1 MRVDYSFEVKNIEI
15 CVPAFFKHDNSSVNT
30 VYPERLY
37 FNDFFSPNL
46 LIGAGRDFENKID
59 SGGSSPNLKSPSDS
73 TNSSINSDLF
83 KVRILDKLC

>member
-1 MRVDYSFEVKNIEI
+1 MI
-15 CVPAFFKHDNSSVNT
+15 
-30 VYPERLY
+30 
-37 FNDFFSPNL
+37 FFSPNL

-83 KVRILDKLC
+83 KVRMLDKLG